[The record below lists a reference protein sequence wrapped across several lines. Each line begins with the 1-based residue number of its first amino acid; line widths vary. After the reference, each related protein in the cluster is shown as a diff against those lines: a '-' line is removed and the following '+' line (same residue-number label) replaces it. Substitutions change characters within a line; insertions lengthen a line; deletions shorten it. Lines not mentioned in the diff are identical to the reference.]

1 MVKVGVIGAGV
12 MGEHHIR
19 VYSGIKDAELI
30 GIADVSKERVSAL
43 AKQYQTNAYTD
54 YKELLAQKPDALSI
68 AVPTAMHREVA
79 LAALDKGISILL
91 EKPIADTLQNA
102 DDIILKADEKNVKL
116 MIGHIERFNPVV
128 QKLKEELRGGQ
139 LGKIV
144 AMSTVRVGPYNPRI
158 RDVGIITDLGVHDID
173 IMSYLYEEPVR
184 KVQAYAGS
192 VIHKFEDYA
201 SIMLGFSNG
210 NCGIIETN
218 WLTPHKTRMLTVTG
232 TKAIAYADYIQQ
244 TLRICDA
251 RGETA
256 VKVDKKE
263 PLSNELE
270 HYIKCIKED
279 KDPLVTGRN
288 GRNAL
293 EVAIAAIKSYK
304 EDKTIIL

>member
-1 MVKVGVIGAGV
+1 MVKIGVIGAGV
-12 MGEHHIR
+12 MGENHIR
-19 VYSGIKDAELI
+19 VYSKLKDVELI
-30 GIADVSKERVSAL
+30 GIADVQKERIEAL
-43 AKQYQTNAYTD
+43 GAQYGTNAYAD
-54 YKELLAQKPDALSI
+54 YRELLAQKPDAISI
-68 AVPTAMHREVA
+68 AVPTAMHRDVA
-79 LAALDKGISILL
+79 LAAIDCGINVLL
-91 EKPIADTLQNA
+91 EKPIADSLQNA
-102 DDIILKADEKNVKL
+102 DEIILKADEKNVIL

-128 QKLKEELRGGQ
+128 QKLKQEIKAGN

-144 AMSTVRVGPYNPRI
+144 AMSSVRVGPYNPRI

-173 IMSYLYEEPVR
+173 IMSYLYDEKIR

-201 SIMLGFSNG
+201 GIMLGFSNG

-244 TLRICDA
+244 TLKICDI
-251 RGETA
+251 RGETM
-256 VKVDKKE
+256 VKIDKRE
-263 PLSNELE
+263 PLNDELA
-270 HYIKCIKED
+270 HFVSCV
-279 KDPLVTGRN
+279 KDGSEPLVSGRN

-293 EVAIAAIKSYK
+293 EVAIAAIQSYK

>member
-1 MVKVGVIGAGV
+1 MVKVAVIGAGV
-12 MGEHHIR
+12 MGENHIR
-19 VYSGIKDAELI
+19 VYSKLKDAELV
-30 GIADVSKERVSAL
+30 GIADVSKERVNAL
-43 AKQYQTNAYTD
+43 AQKYGTKAYTD
-54 YKELLAQKPDALSI
+54 YKEMFSEKPDAVSI
-68 AVPTAMHREVA
+68 AVPTVMHRDVA
-79 LAALDKGISILL
+79 LSAMNAGINVLL

-102 DDIILKADEKNVKL
+102 DEIILKADEKNVKL
-116 MIGHIERFNPVV
+116 MIGHIERFNPVIL
-128 QKLKEELRGGQ
+128 KLKDEIKSGN

-144 AMSTVRVGPYNPRI
+144 AMSSVRVGPYNPRI

-173 IMSYLYEEPVR
+173 VMSYLYEEKIR

-201 SIMLGFSNG
+201 SIMLGYSNG

-218 WLTPHKTRMLTVTG
+218 WLTPHKTRTLTVTG
-232 TKAIAYADYIQQ
+232 TKAIAYADYIEQ

-251 RGETA
+251 RGETNL
-256 VKVDKKE
+256 KVEKKE
-263 PLSNELE
+263 PLANELE
-270 HYIKCIKED
+270 HYLRCVKED
-279 KDPLVTGRN
+279 ADPMVSGSN

>member
-1 MVKVGVIGAGV
+1 MVKIGVIGAGV
-12 MGEHHIR
+12 MGENHIR
-19 VYSGIKDAELI
+19 VYSKIKDAELI
-30 GIADVSKERVSAL
+30 GIADVQTERVNAL
-43 AKQYQTNAYTD
+43 AGQYKTNAYTD
-54 YKELLAQKPDALSI
+54 YKDLLAQKPDAVSI
-68 AVPTAMHREVA
+68 AVPTAMHRDVA
-79 LAALDKGISILL
+79 LAAIENGVSVLL
-91 EKPIADTLQNA
+91 EKPIADTLANA
-102 DDIILKADEKNVKL
+102 DEIIRKADEKNVML

-128 QKLKEELRGGQ
+128 QKLKEELRTGN

-144 AMSTVRVGPYNPRI
+144 AMSSVRVGPYNPRI

-173 IMSYLYEEPVR
+173 IMSYLYEEPIR

-244 TLRICDA
+244 TLKICDA
-251 RGETA
+251 RGETIL
-256 VKVDKKE
+256 KVEKRE
-263 PLSNELE
+263 PLYDELS
-270 HYIKCIKED
+270 HYVSCV
-279 KDPLVTGRN
+279 KDGSSPLVSGRN

-293 EVAIAAIKSYK
+293 EVAIASIKSYK

>member
-1 MVKVGVIGAGV
+1 MVKIGVIGAGV
-12 MGEHHIR
+12 MGENHIR
-19 VYSGIKDAELI
+19 VYSKLKDVELI
-30 GIADVSKERVSAL
+30 GIADVQKERISAL
-43 AKQYQTNAYTD
+43 GRQYGTNAYTD
-54 YKELLAQKPDALSI
+54 YKELLAQKPEAISI
-68 AVPTAMHREVA
+68 AVPTAMHRDVA
-79 LAALDKGISILL
+79 LAALDRGINILL
-91 EKPIADTLQNA
+91 EKPVADTLQNA
-102 DDIILKADEKNVKL
+102 DEIILKADEKNVML

-128 QKLKEELRGGQ
+128 QKLKEEIKSGN

-144 AMSTVRVGPYNPRI
+144 AMSSVRVGPYNPRI

-173 IMSYLYEEPVR
+173 IMSYLYEEKIR

-201 SIMLGFSNG
+201 SIMVGFSNG

-244 TLRICDA
+244 TLKICDA
-251 RGETA
+251 RGETNL
-256 VKVDKKE
+256 KIEKRE
-263 PLSNELE
+263 PLNEELA
-270 HYIKCIKED
+270 HFVSCVKEGNE
-279 KDPLVTGRN
+279 PLVSGRN

-293 EVAIAAIKSYK
+293 EVAIAAIQSYK

>member
-30 GIADVSKERVSAL
+30 GIADVSKDRVSAL
-43 AKQYQTNAYTD
+43 AKQYKTNGYTD

-68 AVPTAMHREVA
+68 AVPTAMHRDVA

-102 DDIILKADEKNVKL
+102 DDIILKADEKNAKL

-128 QKLKEELRGGQ
+128 QKLKEELKGGQ

-144 AMSTVRVGPYNPRI
+144 AMSSVRVGPYNPRI

-173 IMSYLYEEPVR
+173 IMSYLYEEPIR
-184 KVQAYAGS
+184 KVQAYAGN

-218 WLTPHKTRMLTVTG
+218 WLTPHKTRTLTVTG
-232 TKAIAYADYIQQ
+232 TKAIAYADYIEQS
-244 TLRICDA
+244 LRICDA
-251 RGETA
+251 RGEI
-256 VKVDKKE
+256 KIKIDKKE
-263 PLSNELE
+263 PLTNELE
-270 HYIKCIKED
+270 HFVRCIKED
-279 KDPLVTGRN
+279 KDPLVSGRN

>member
-1 MVKVGVIGAGV
+1 V
-12 MGEHHIR
+12 
-19 VYSGIKDAELI
+19 
-30 GIADVSKERVSAL
+30 GIADVSKERVNAL
-43 AKQYQTNAYTD
+43 AQKYGTKAYTD
-54 YKELLAQKPDALSI
+54 YKEMFSEKPDAVSI
-68 AVPTAMHREVA
+68 AVPTVMHRDVA
-79 LAALDKGISILL
+79 LSAMNAGINVLL

-102 DDIILKADEKNVKL
+102 DEIILKADEKNVKL
-116 MIGHIERFNPVV
+116 MIGHIERFNPVIL
-128 QKLKEELRGGQ
+128 KLKDEIKSGN

-144 AMSTVRVGPYNPRI
+144 AMSSVRVGPYNPRI

-173 IMSYLYEEPVR
+173 VMSYLYEEKIR

-201 SIMLGFSNG
+201 SIMLGYSNG

-218 WLTPHKTRMLTVTG
+218 WLTPHKTRTLTVTG
-232 TKAIAYADYIQQ
+232 TKAIAYADYIEQ

-251 RGETA
+251 RGETNL
-256 VKVDKKE
+256 KVEKKE
-263 PLSNELE
+263 PLANELE
-270 HYIKCIKED
+270 HYLRCVKED
-279 KDPLVTGRN
+279 ADPMVSGSN